1 MLPYGLDQNLTLSPA
16 MNQIPPNMSQ
26 ITPNMNQIPPNMNQM
41 PPTQQSMESMTP
53 NLYGLLNQ
61 QMPMNSAPSFRNP
74 PTSQF
79 TGMTPTAHPTPAV
92 VSAPSQPTTTPV
104 FNKAFNNTPV
114 EKGPPLNVVIT
125 SSDPLPPSF
134 KITQT
139 QSPMV
144 ITIPPE
150 HIKSA
155 APKSTVTAPVEPV
168 KQTTPLFAPKATSN
182 EENKSSFSFKMTSM
196 ENNNL
201 PNMSDPKPF
210 TFKMTTQEDKT
221 PTTPA
226 PADSTLDKSSNSNY
240 EEDAEY
246 DPRPDFK
253 PIIPLPDEIDV
264 KTGEE
269 DEECLFSNRAKLFRH
284 CENEWKERG
293 IGIIKILKNK
303 ENKCRI
309 LMRREQIHKICAN
322 HAINSEMVLTVP
334 DKEKKGF
341 IWVANDFAEEVLSK
355 EKFFVRFKN
364 AEIANEFF
372 NVFKKA
378 AETSVPTPVKQDPPP
393 KSTPA
398 VVPTLEKKTFSFN
411 LNKQDSTSTPN
422 KENAAPSPFANLNFG
437 QSPASTTG
445 TSPFGKLFAPK
456 TDATAPAPA
465 APQVDLNKSEEPDEY
480 VPTAE
485 FAPVIPLPDLVEV
498 VTGEENDN
506 VLYVHR
512 AKLLRF
518 DKASNEW
525 KERGIGDIKI
535 LQNISD
541 LSKVR
546 LVMRRE
552 VIHKLCC
559 NQRIYKDTD
568 FKFHPNSKK
577 AVMWVGQDYSENEL
591 AIETLTLR
599 FKTEEICADFM
610 KAIKNAQSYIAAEQE
625 DNDDDTESE
634 NVSYSDNNSSDIVAD
649 PTLASTQGFG
659 DKFKTKA
666 GSWNCEA
673 CYVQND
679 GNSTNCLACNT
690 PKEKPSKPA
699 APKPVNN
706 GPPLTSGFGDK
717 FKPAAGSWT
726 CKGCYLSNPGSDL
739 YCKACEAPKDDT
751 VPKKEPKSLVLEKP
765 KTTFT
770 FGFAAANSATTPSKS
785 TDVKKPETT
794 VPFGVANTT
803 PSAPVF
809 GFTPQNNASTPSFS
823 FGKPTET
830 TVSTSSTP
838 TFNFATP
845 AVSNTPASANIFSTP
860 TASATTPAKPTFTF
874 NMPGSAENSTSF
886 NSKEFSFQLKPKS
899 PGKFKSPLKGNE
911 GSDVEDDSEIYE
923 EEENNTYFTPVIP
936 LPDKVCIFLYILNIL
951 RTF

>member
-1 MLPYGLDQNLTLSPA
+1 
-16 MNQIPPNMSQ
+16 
-26 ITPNMNQIPPNMNQM
+26 
-41 PPTQQSMESMTP
+41 
-53 NLYGLLNQ
+53 
-61 QMPMNSAPSFRNP
+61 
-74 PTSQF
+74 
-79 TGMTPTAHPTPAV
+79 
-92 VSAPSQPTTTPV
+92 
-104 FNKAFNNTPV
+104 
-114 EKGPPLNVVIT
+114 
-125 SSDPLPPSF
+125 
-134 KITQT
+134 
-139 QSPMV
+139 
-144 ITIPPE
+144 
-150 HIKSA
+150 
-155 APKSTVTAPVEPV
+155 
-168 KQTTPLFAPKATSN
+168 
-182 EENKSSFSFKMTSM
+182 
-196 ENNNL
+196 
-201 PNMSDPKPF
+201 MSDPKPF
-210 TFKMTTQEDKT
+210 TFKMTTQEENKST
-221 PTTPA
+221 PVIDT
-226 PADSTLDKSSNSNY
+226 SLDKSTNSNY

-253 PIIPLPDEIDV
+253 PIIPLPDEIEV

-284 CENEWKERG
+284 SENDWKERG

-322 HAINSEMVLTVP
+322 HTITNEMTLTIL

-364 AEIANEFF
+364 AEIANEFY

-378 AETSVPTPVKQDPPP
+378 SESSVPTPVKQDAP
-393 KSTPA
+393 KTKAAPVPT
-398 VVPTLEKKTFSFN
+398 VVPAIEKKTFSFS
-411 LNKQDSTSTPN
+411 LNKQDSTTSTPN

-437 QSPASTTG
+437 QSPSAGS
-445 TSPFGKLFAPK
+445 SPF
-456 TDATAPAPA
+456 
-465 APQVDLNKSEEPDEY
+465 EPDEY

-535 LQNISD
+535 LQNKVD
-541 LSKVR
+541 LSKIR

-552 VIHKLCC
+552 IIHKLCC

-599 FKTEEICADFM
+599 FKTEEICGDFM
-610 KAIKNAQSYIAAEQE
+610 KAIKEAQSYIVAEQE

-649 PTLASTQGFG
+649 PTLTNTQGFG
-659 DKFKTKA
+659 DKFKIKA

-679 GNSTNCLACNT
+679 GDSANCLACNT
-690 PKEKPSKPA
+690 PKEKPAKPS

-717 FKPAAGSWT
+717 FKPAAGSWN
-726 CKGCYLSNPGSDL
+726 CKACYLSNVGADL

-765 KTTFT
+765 KTSFT
-770 FGFAAANSATTPSKS
+770 FGFAAANTS
-785 TDVKKPETT
+785 TEIKKPDASIPT
-794 VPFGVANTT
+794 
-803 PSAPVF
+803 F
-809 GFTPQNNASTPSFS
+809 GFGASPAAPQ
-823 FGKPTET
+823 
-830 TVSTSSTP
+830 TSAVP
-838 TFNFATP
+838 TFGFP
-845 AVSNTPASANIFSTP
+845 PSHWLHLLHHRSA
-860 TASATTPAKPTFTF
+860 
-874 NMPGSAENSTSF
+874 
-886 NSKEFSFQLKPKS
+886 L
-899 PGKFKSPLKGNE
+899 
-911 GSDVEDDSEIYE
+911 V
-923 EEENNTYFTPVIP
+923 
-936 LPDKVCIFLYILNIL
+936 
-951 RTF
+951 